1 MPDQLPIV
9 LLGNEILKKNT
20 KPVKKIDVKMIKLIE
35 DMFYTMYHASGQGL
49 AAPQINK
56 DIALAVIDVSHHKQY
71 KNMKPLILI
80 NPVIEE
86 EFGERVVMEEGC
98 LSIPHLAVEVVR
110 NEKIILKYN
119 DVNMNE
125 ITLEADDILARCIQH
140 EVDHLNGKL
149 ITDKLTPE
157 MKKEKK
163 DEIKK
168 IIKGEIEI
176 DYPFIVYKPNK
187 KK

>member
-9 LLGNEILKKNT
+9 LLGNEILKKKT
-20 KPVKKIDVKMIKLIE
+20 RPVKKVDTALIGLVE
-35 DMFYTMYHASGQGL
+35 DMFYTMYNASGQGL

-80 NPVIEE
+80 NPVIEK
-86 EFGERVVMEEGC
+86 EFGERVIMEEGC
-98 LSIPHLAVEVVR
+98 LSIPKLAVDVER
-110 NEKIILKYN
+110 NEKILLKYH
-119 DVNMNE
+119 DMNMNE
-125 ITLEADDILARCIQH
+125 LTLEADDILARCIQH

-149 ITDKLTPE
+149 ITDVLTPE

-168 IIKGEIEI
+168 IKKGEIEI
-176 DYPFIVYKPNK
+176 DYPFIVNK
-187 KK
+187 KKK

>member
-9 LLGNEILKKNT
+9 LLGNEILKKKT
-20 KPVKKIDVKMIKLIE
+20 KPVKKIDAPMIKLIE
-35 DMFYTMYHASGQGL
+35 DMFYTMYNASGQGL

-80 NPVIEE
+80 NPVIEK
-86 EFGERVVMEEGC
+86 EFGDKVVMEEGC
-98 LSIPHLAVEVVR
+98 LSIPRLAVDVTR
-110 NEKIILKYN
+110 NEKIVLKYL
-119 DVNMNE
+119 DLNMNE
-125 ITLEADDILARCIQH
+125 MFMEADDILARCIQH

-149 ITDKLTPE
+149 ITDVLTPA

-163 DEIKK
+163 DELKK
-168 IIKGEIEI
+168 IKKGEIEI
-176 DYPFIVYKPNK
+176 DYPFIVNK